1 MHKIHGGCHCGN
13 LSVEVGLSAEPAS
26 YQPRACDC
34 AYCRQHGAAW
44 LSDATGSLAI
54 SVAHSQELGI
64 YRQGSEQA
72 ELLFCRRCGG
82 LTAVLLQAGG
92 RTFGAVN
99 SKAFVATSVTFG
111 AEICVSP
118 QKLAPGDKVTRWR
131 ELWFANVSL
140 TTPA

>member
-1 MHKIHGGCHCGN
+1 MGR
-13 LSVEVGLSAEPAS
+13 LS
-26 YQPRACDC
+26 
-34 AYCRQHGAAW
+34 
-44 LSDATGSLAI
+44 I
-54 SVAHSQELGI
+54 SVAHSKELGI

-72 ELLFCRRCGG
+72 ELLFCRQCGG
-82 LTAVLLQAGG
+82 LMAVLLQAEG

-99 SKAFVATSVTFG
+99 SKAFVASPATFG

-131 ELWFANVSL
+131 ELWFPDVSL